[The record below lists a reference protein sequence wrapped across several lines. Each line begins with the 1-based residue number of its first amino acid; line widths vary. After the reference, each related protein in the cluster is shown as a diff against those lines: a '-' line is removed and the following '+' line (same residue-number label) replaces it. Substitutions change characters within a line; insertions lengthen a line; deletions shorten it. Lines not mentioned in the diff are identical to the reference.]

1 MINQAM
7 IFAAGLGKRMY
18 PLTKD
23 KPKPLIKI
31 KNKSILKNNI
41 EKLIQNNFK
50 NIIVNAFY
58 HPEQIMDEIEEFS
71 SVKIILEQE
80 RLETGGGLVNAIN
93 ENYFDKNSPILLL
106 NSDIFW
112 ENQNYNSLEKIKN
125 LWNPDKMDM
134 LLCLKNKEEFFGY
147 DGKGDFDLTNNER
160 LPSQICKVEINP
172 FAYTGLQVTKQEI
185 FKNIKKKYF
194 SVKEIIFESLMK
206 QKLFGYIDANPWFH
220 IGTVNALQNFRKDY
234 NE

>member
-1 MINQAM
+1 M

-31 KNKSILKNNI
+31 KNKSILKKNI

-50 NIIVNAFY
+50 NIIVNAY
-58 HPEQIMDEIEEFS
+58 YYPEQIMREIEEFS
-71 SVKIILEQE
+71 SVKIIFEKE
-80 RLETGGGLVNAIN
+80 RLETGGGLANAIN
-93 ENYFDKNSPILLL
+93 KNYFDKKSPIVLL

-112 ENQNYNSLEKIKN
+112 ENENYNSLEKIQN

-134 LLCLKNKEEFFGY
+134 LLCLKRKEEFFGY
-147 DGKGDFDLTNNER
+147 DGIGDFDLANNESF
-160 LPSQICKVEINP
+160 PSRISKDEINP
-172 FAYTGLQVTKQEI
+172 LAYTGLQVTKQGI
-185 FKNIKKKYF
+185 FKNMKKKYF
-194 SVKEIIFESLMK
+194 SVKEKIFESLAK
-206 QKLFGYIDANPWFH
+206 QKLFGYIDTNPWFH
-220 IGTVNALQNFRKDY
+220 IGTINTLQNFRKNY